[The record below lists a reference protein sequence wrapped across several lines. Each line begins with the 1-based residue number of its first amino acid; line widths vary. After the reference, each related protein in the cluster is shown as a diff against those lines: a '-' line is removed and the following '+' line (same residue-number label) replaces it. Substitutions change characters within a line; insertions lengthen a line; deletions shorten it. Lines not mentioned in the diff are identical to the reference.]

1 MNTPGM
7 LANSLSVIGGLIL
20 GDFSIQIGW
29 LIPEVVVYGAFV
41 AIANFS
47 QRNYE
52 LGYAFKFLR
61 LILLIL
67 TWFFNFWGFAAG
79 LVLISTLLPYCTY
92 TAGLKRLTPTVSA
105 VAATI
110 EPVIGTIVGICLF
123 GEKLDFSSF
132 IGMCLILGTVFFF
145 REKSDTSA

>member
-1 MNTPGM
+1 MSPIVSAILGI
-7 LANSLSVIGGLIL
+7 VGGLIL

-61 LILLIL
+61 LILLVF

-79 LVLISTLLPYCTY
+79 LVLCFALLISNKTLNGKRSYLYPLIPFN
-92 TAGLKRLTPTVSA
+92 AKALKRM
-105 VAATI
+105 I
-110 EPVIGTIVGICLF
+110 
-123 GEKLDFSSF
+123 
-132 IGMCLILGTVFFF
+132 F
-145 REKSDTSA
+145 RVRK